1 MQIASIIYV
10 TRVFFRHGFVHALVA
25 TITVPW
31 WNLVRHC
38 IFLRIDFVRV
48 ANGVDTRHFCCFCFL
63 GVICVVQR
71 MCPFLKVAIMS
82 IGWFYLQNHT
92 GKMEDG
98 RVEAMGKYDEI
109 SIFVFFSWGTQL
121 NLFFLFSPYKNC
133 LLLFWGFFGWNISH
147 SCCKCWCLG
156 GS

>member
-109 SIFVFFSWGTQL
+109 SIFVFFFPEVL
-121 NLFFLFSPYKNC
+121 NSTSFF
-133 LLLFWGFFGWNISH
+133 FFPH
-147 SCCKCWCLG
+147 TKTVSCCFEDFLG
-156 GS
+156 GIYPTPVANAGA